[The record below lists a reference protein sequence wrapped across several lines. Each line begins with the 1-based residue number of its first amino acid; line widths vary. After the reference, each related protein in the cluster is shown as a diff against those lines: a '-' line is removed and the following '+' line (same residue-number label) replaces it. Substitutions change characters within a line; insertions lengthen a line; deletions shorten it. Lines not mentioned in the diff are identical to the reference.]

1 MISKKTGNGTRHQDS
16 MMNLSF
22 FGGGSPVK
30 SGGHPS
36 GSFLCVCRFS
46 YVKHCWESVQEYI
59 SIYNSGGLGQFPYS
73 DQQKYNIKIKIL
85 VVFGSNFCTVLWPDV
100 LAAQPCWVL
109 HPWGRAA
116 QHGKSVFGSRRGRS
130 NGRPEWWLC
139 RAGSAGAIG
148 WFQTEKNRCVWT
160 LGTSIWGVY
169 PIFRHAHISHIIYVG
184 CWFYIKNKL
193 ESLTIMV
200 IKIAVHSE

>member
-1 MISKKTGNGTRHQDS
+1 
-16 MMNLSF
+16 
-22 FGGGSPVK
+22 
-30 SGGHPS
+30 
-36 GSFLCVCRFS
+36 
-46 YVKHCWESVQEYI
+46 
-59 SIYNSGGLGQFPYS
+59 
-73 DQQKYNIKIKIL
+73 
-85 VVFGSNFCTVLWPDV
+85 
-100 LAAQPCWVL
+100 L

-116 QHGKSVFGSRRGRS
+116 QHGESVFGSCRGRS

-139 RAGSAGAIG
+139 RAGSAGAID

-193 ESLTIMV
+193 ESLTI
-200 IKIAVHSE
+200 AVHSE